1 MAAPCALWFGDQAER
16 VVCPYDAHHRMP
28 ASSLQR
34 HAASCRLRR
43 MGYSKEEQ
51 EEMYDSSFFYEKL
64 KIPTITMD
72 KDLQFHIVQ
81 QAKAESAKEGVGYN
95 QGSYSSLPVEVPQ
108 NHKRFTCD
116 LTQAD
121 RLALYDYV
129 VDETKKQRS
138 RSQIT
143 ENDSDLFVDLA
154 AKITQ
159 DDSQKGPK
167 SHLEILAE
175 MRDYKRRR
183 QSYRAKNVHI
193 TKKSYTEVIRDVIG
207 VHMEELS
214 NHWQEENKLDN
225 AEICEG
231 RKSKSSGRREDR
243 RSASVDSRQSGGS
256 CKDTDRTRH
265 RRDTSRSPS
274 KQKRSRERGK
284 DRDSWRKRER
294 EEDKYHSHKRRK

>member
-1 MAAPCALWFGDQAER
+1 
-16 VVCPYDAHHRMP
+16 
-28 ASSLQR
+28 
-34 HAASCRLRR
+34 
-43 MGYSKEEQ
+43 
-51 EEMYDSSFFYEKL
+51 MYDSRFFYENRKV
-64 KIPTITMD
+64 PSVTVD

-81 QAKAESAKEGVGYN
+81 QARAESAKEGVGYS

-214 NHWQEENKLDN
+214 NHWQEENRLDN

-231 RKSKSSGRREDR
+231 GKSKSSGRREDR
-243 RSASVDSRQSGGS
+243 RSASADSRQSGGS

-265 RRDTSRSPS
+265 RRETSRSPS
-274 KQKRSRERGK
+274 KRKRSRERGK
-284 DRDSWRKRER
+284 DRDSRRKRER